1 MWTKATELNGNIVW
15 LNLALARSIVRLA
28 YEEPKGK
35 YGAKTVVVFDAAEQ
49 WTVVERP
56 EVLLSFASARQDT
69 PPTGRPG
76 TRTRRPRSGDAPS
89 D

>member
-35 YGAKTVVVFDAAEQ
+35 YGARTVVVFDATEQ
-49 WTVVERP
+49 WTVIERP
-56 EVLLSFASARQDT
+56 EVLLSFASARQDDA
-69 PPTGRPG
+69 PSDRE
-76 TRTRRPRSGDAPS
+76 TRAKRPRSGDNPS
-89 D
+89 G